1 MAEERRFK
9 RAAESKGQTKLNFGK
24 NLKTKEVCAL
34 VYLVI
39 NSFAFLQGN
48 YWALVQNRPP
58 PRLIK
63 DEYREILS
71 IYQKSIDSGKDEK
84 KAAFVRDKAMSNL
97 ASRYEKELMNPEEAL
112 RLGSVSRLVMP
123 GFSRKVL
130 GNTLLYL
137 LRHYQPSP
145 MVGTQRE

>member
-1 MAEERRFK
+1 LIILSEKSIPVTLLFNFSS
-9 RAAESKGQTKLNFGK
+9 SKLYLPDPHPISNTELNFSS
-24 NLKTKEVCAL
+24 L
-34 VYLVI
+34 
-39 NSFAFLQGN
+39 SF
-48 YWALVQNRPP
+48 
-58 PRLIK
+58 
-63 DEYREILS
+63 
-71 IYQKSIDSGKDEK
+71 
-84 KAAFVRDKAMSNL
+84 DKAMSNL